1 MQGTAKAI
9 LLRPRPHPFPR
20 QQPKKPSRGE
30 TPEAP
35 QSTAGRSDAWEHP
48 KRAKGGRADPPRGE
62 KTSLAKVVGG
72 ERGKIGQTKI
82 SSKGEKER
90 EELMEPEETVTAL
103 KIRERVRSKKEGE
116 EDRSGKDGRVELKGR
131 EKGGNSMEE
140 SAGGQTQSRAME
152 KGMCNVT
159 KRGRGGA
166 RGGWA
171 KGANPGGVREGKVRE
186 GGVWEMGGKTSTLRP
201 ELKKGEGGRD
211 GRAGEVQG
219 RTKEVG
225 AGEV

>member
-1 MQGTAKAI
+1 M
-9 LLRPRPHPFPR
+9 
-20 QQPKKPSRGE
+20 
-30 TPEAP
+30 
-35 QSTAGRSDAWEHP
+35 
-48 KRAKGGRADPPRGE
+48 
-62 KTSLAKVVGG
+62 GG

-82 SSKGEKER
+82 SSKREKER
-90 EELMEPEETVTAL
+90 EQLMEPEETVTAL

-159 KRGRGGA
+159 KRGREGA

-211 GRAGEVQG
+211 GKAGEVQG

>member
-1 MQGTAKAI
+1 MGT
-9 LLRPRPHPFPR
+9 
-20 QQPKKPSRGE
+20 PKKG
-30 TPEAP
+30 
-35 QSTAGRSDAWEHP
+35 Q
-48 KRAKGGRADPPRGE
+48 GGRADPPRGE
-62 KTSLAKVVGG
+62 KTSLAKEVGG
-72 ERGKIGQTKI
+72 ERGNIGQAKI

-90 EELMEPEETVTAL
+90 EQLMEPEETVTAL

-116 EDRSGKDGRVELKGR
+116 EDRSWKDRRVELEIR
-131 EKGGNSMEE
+131 EKGGSSVEE

-186 GGVWEMGGKTSTLRP
+186 GGVW
-201 ELKKGEGGRD
+201 
-211 GRAGEVQG
+211 
-219 RTKEVG
+219 
-225 AGEV
+225 

>member
-1 MQGTAKAI
+1 M
-9 LLRPRPHPFPR
+9 
-20 QQPKKPSRGE
+20 GE
-30 TPEAP
+30 TLPTTITVFAGENPAT

-90 EELMEPEETVTAL
+90 EQLMEPEETVTAL

-116 EDRSGKDGRVELKGR
+116 EDRSWKDRGVELKVR
-131 EKGGNSMEE
+131 EKGGNSVEE

-159 KRGRGGA
+159 KRGRGRA
-166 RGGWA
+166 RGGRA
-171 KGANPGGVREGKVRE
+171 KGADPGGVREGKVRE
-186 GGVWEMGGKTSTLRP
+186 GGVW
-201 ELKKGEGGRD
+201 
-211 GRAGEVQG
+211 
-219 RTKEVG
+219 
-225 AGEV
+225 

>member
-72 ERGKIGQTKI
+72 ERGNIGQTKI
-82 SSKGEKER
+82 NSKGEKER
-90 EELMEPEETVTAL
+90 EQLMEPEETVTAL

-116 EDRSGKDGRVELKGR
+116 ENRSWKDRRVEAEIR
-131 EKGGNSMEE
+131 EKGGSSQVDTSSLVLSPLVVLEDCRGFVDWVLPSTVFRVRFMTCGNDRLL
-140 SAGGQTQSRAME
+140 GFPCLWGQPFPSHRL
-152 KGMCNVT
+152 
-159 KRGRGGA
+159 
-166 RGGWA
+166 W
-171 KGANPGGVREGKVRE
+171 
-186 GGVWEMGGKTSTLRP
+186 
-201 ELKKGEGGRD
+201 
-211 GRAGEVQG
+211 
-219 RTKEVG
+219 
-225 AGEV
+225 